1 MNQFHVNIEDRQQRV
16 VVELSGDIS
25 ILQTDTL
32 RKAFAPVVERQPAH
46 VVLDLAKLVFIN
58 SLGLGAL
65 IEFRHNL
72 TQHGSKIHLAGA
84 SDRIAEIFRKTR
96 LAELF
101 PMYPTADDALAAE

>member
-1 MNQFHVNIEDRQQRV
+1 MNQFHVNIDDRPQCTI
-16 VVELSGDIS
+16 VELSGDIS

-32 RKAFAPVVERQPAH
+32 RKAFEPVVARRPGC

-72 TQHGSKIHLAGA
+72 SLHGSKVRLAGA

-101 PMYPTADDALAAE
+101 PMYPNADDALAAE